1 MNRQKS
7 DRVIR
12 QSCSAYTSLFPLH
25 SSLFTLPSSSFIL
38 HSSLFILH
46 FIKYYYHFLSFPFV
60 ASGQK
65 CAMFFR
71 IITRP
76 KNIKNTRPMRL
87 QPCGTAIW
95 AYRLRDRTF
104 VASWLEFNRSGVWYL
119 IVDNKKR
126 IVKSC
131 LLKPW
136 TSTHYELSQISRI
149 SNRRILIFKYAKYRE
164 MIVRKNISICC
175 LRIHPGHLLMRTK
188 LHGWTMIHFNWCNRT
203 EEVTSSGI
211 ILLLVLNKDY
221 HPKCRMNLFLY
232 YVSLKS

>member
-12 QSCSAYTSLFPLH
+12 QSCSAYTSLF
-25 SSLFTLPSSSFIL
+25 IL
-38 HSSLFILH
+38 LSSLFILH
-46 FIKYYYHFLSFPFV
+46 SSFFTFHSSLYKILLPFPV
-60 ASGQK
+60 IFFRRIWAE
-65 CAMFFR
+65 MRHVFR

-131 LLKPW
+131 LLNPR

-221 HPKCRMNLFLY
+221 HSKCRMNHKIFYIL
-232 YVSLKS
+232 SQ